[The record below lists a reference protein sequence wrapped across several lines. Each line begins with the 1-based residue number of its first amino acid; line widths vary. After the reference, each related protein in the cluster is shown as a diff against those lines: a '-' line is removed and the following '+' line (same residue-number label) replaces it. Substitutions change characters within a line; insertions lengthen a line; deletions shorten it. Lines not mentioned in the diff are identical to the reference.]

1 MTVLAPLPGD
11 PDAVRL
17 LAERLATTGERLS
30 GLAAVLVRLRDE
42 GAVWDG
48 PAGRAFA
55 ARIGPLPGVIDAAA
69 RRHLGAVA
77 PLRALADALEDAQV
91 VIAAAQR
98 EHDAAEGEYT
108 RLEDHAWTLTA
119 AGVAESDAALLAV
132 RLRQRENVEAMQRA
146 GRRHALA
153 VERFRDEDR
162 RSASRLRTLA
172 DDGLAD
178 PWAYRALRGAGAL
191 GDGLGSTGAL
201 VPVAPELGPV
211 SLAGDALG
219 AVSGAGL
226 LVGYGEGRW
235 SYVAARAG
243 LAAVGFGGAALR
255 SGAIADGARAGR
267 RLSTQERLAAGAARE
282 ARRRIAATRA
292 RLHVP
297 DPGSTPSA
305 LLGGPAVR
313 TATRPAGS
321 TLRRNAVAA
330 RAAARAA
337 AERAFLADWRAA
349 TGQGTRPMY
358 VAGVTLQAGAA
369 AGEKATDRAE
379 QRERRSAGP

>member
-132 RLRQRENVEAMQRA
+132 RLRQREDVEAMQRA

-153 VERFRDEDR
+153 V
-162 RSASRLRTLA
+162 
-172 DDGLAD
+172 
-178 PWAYRALRGAGAL
+178 
-191 GDGLGSTGAL
+191 
-201 VPVAPELGPV
+201 
-211 SLAGDALG
+211 
-219 AVSGAGL
+219 
-226 LVGYGEGRW
+226 
-235 SYVAARAG
+235 
-243 LAAVGFGGAALR
+243 
-255 SGAIADGARAGR
+255 
-267 RLSTQERLAAGAARE
+267 
-282 ARRRIAATRA
+282 
-292 RLHVP
+292 
-297 DPGSTPSA
+297 
-305 LLGGPAVR
+305 
-313 TATRPAGS
+313 
-321 TLRRNAVAA
+321 
-330 RAAARAA
+330 
-337 AERAFLADWRAA
+337 
-349 TGQGTRPMY
+349 
-358 VAGVTLQAGAA
+358 
-369 AGEKATDRAE
+369 
-379 QRERRSAGP
+379 